1 MIENLVQQFMGS
13 GAFGQAVDALKGQH
27 GLDDQ
32 QARGAVQATAEG
44 TAEAMKSGGGGLGGL
59 LGGLTGGGG
68 LGGLAGMLG
77 GGSAG
82 GAGGLPPQLVDTV
95 ANFVAGRT
103 GLDDTKARAVVA
115 MVLPKV
121 IDFAKSKFGGG
132 KGGGLFG

>member
-1 MIENLVQQFMGS
+1 MIENLVQQFLGS

-44 TAEAMKSGGGGLGGL
+44 TADAIKSGGGLGGL

-77 GGSAG
+77 GGGG

-95 ANFVAGRT
+95 ATFVAGRT
-103 GLDDTKARAVVA
+103 GLDAGKARAVVG

-121 IDFAKSKFGGG
+121 IEFAKSKFGGG